1 MRSFSDNQIN
11 EFNWYLSQI
20 NWLILLKNLED
31 ADKMYEE
38 FFFEFSYIFEISF
51 PKRKVC
57 FQSSN
62 NK

>member
-38 FFFEFSYIFEISF
+38 IFL
-51 PKRKVC
+51 
-57 FQSSN
+57 
-62 NK
+62 